1 MEREPII
8 LDVYG
13 LPTPQ
18 GSKKLI
24 HGRIIEASSA
34 KLQKWRKEVQSVAMT
49 HLHETGWTPF
59 TGPVEL
65 RVTFF
70 LPRPPSVKRTGKNA
84 REYPI
89 VPPDL
94 DKLVR
99 GVGDALTYG
108 EVWGDDSQ
116 VVSMVCHKRYADER
130 EPGAEIEIH
139 SVTI

>member
-34 KLQKWRKEVQSVAMT
+34 KLQKWRKEVQD
-49 HLHETGWTPF
+49 
-59 TGPVEL
+59 
-65 RVTFF
+65 
-70 LPRPPSVKRTGKNA
+70 KR
-84 REYPI
+84 
-89 VPPDL
+89 
-94 DKLVR
+94 VR

-116 VVSMVCHKRYADER
+116 VVSMVCHKRYADDR